1 MFLVLR
7 QQLQKRHIQS
17 FQALGLS
24 VYAFLL
30 SRYTACPVL
39 FISVGRKFCSRISQ
53 RVPRVAFEDISSMAV
68 TFQRH

>member
-1 MFLVLR
+1 
-7 QQLQKRHIQS
+7 
-17 FQALGLS
+17 
-24 VYAFLL
+24 
-30 SRYTACPVL
+30 VL